1 MIIYTNKMAE
11 LCINIPD
18 ELKKQA
24 EVSNIDLSK
33 LLVELA
39 KREIIK
45 KELLKRFNSKEEQE
59 LIKWSVDL
67 GKKAKKG
74 RFKQLLKEVSPD
86 IREKLLNSMTP
97 KKEKNI
103 NKLK

>member
-1 MIIYTNKMAE
+1 MAE